1 MLNLLRRG
9 VKTWVAKLLFGLL
22 VASFAVW
29 GIGDVFSFG
38 LGSSVATIG
47 DQKIPAE
54 RFAGALNRETR
65 AASQRFG
72 QPLDPEM
79 VRALG
84 LPQTVLGRLAQE
96 ATLDQAMADLK
107 VSAPDDAV
115 RGAIVAD
122 PGFASAAGGF
132 DQDSYRYVLAQN
144 GFTAESYEE
153 TTRRALARR
162 QLVQALSDGAVAPA
176 GAVEALYAFQSET
189 RRFDYITLGADQ
201 AGEIGEPDEAALSA
215 YHDANPEA
223 FSDPE
228 RRSAVFLHLALA
240 EIGAAYEPDEADLQ
254 ALYAARASD
263 YDRPERRELYQIV
276 YDAEPEAAAAA
287 ARIAS
292 GEADFDAL
300 LTERRESR
308 ADVALGD
315 VTRNEVSAAAGEAAF
330 ALGAPGVAGPVS
342 TGFGF
347 ALIDVASITPPET
360 TPFEAARESLAVELR
375 REHALDLAPELAGEI
390 EERRAGGAT
399 LEDIAAELKLSLNR
413 AELVAA
419 DGAGG
424 EGFAKDP
431 AFLEEMFAAEEG
443 EERDL
448 IETPGGEF
456 FVLRVEAI
464 APAAVRPLAEA
475 RDDVASAWRLAE
487 IRDALAEKAAAF
499 VARLDGGEALS
510 TIAEDPGFTV
520 MSEGPKTRGEGW
532 AAIPPEL
539 LEALFD
545 APLGHAGFAPAG
557 ENVTIAT
564 VAAIDAGA
572 PTAQN
577 LARRESLERQMNEMA
592 ANDAL
597 ALFIAAKQAE
607 VGVSVNNQVLDS
619 LLSQSGGL

>member
-9 VKTWVAKLLFGLL
+9 VKTWVAKVLFGLL
-22 VASFAVW
+22 VASFAIW

-38 LGSSVATIG
+38 LGSSVATVG

-79 VRALG
+79 VRSLG
-84 LPQTVLGRLAQE
+84 LPQMVLSRLAQE
-96 ATLDQAMADLK
+96 ATLDQTMADLK

-115 RGAIVAD
+115 RNAIVAD
-122 PGFASAAGGF
+122 PSFVGATGGF
-132 DQDSYRYVLAQN
+132 DQSSYRYILAQN

-153 TTRRALARR
+153 TTRRTLARR
-162 QLVQALSDGAVAPA
+162 QLVLALSDGAKAPA
-176 GAVEALYAFQSET
+176 GAVEALYAFQTET
-189 RRFDYITLGADQ
+189 RSFDYITLGAQQ
-201 AGEIGEPDEAALSA
+201 AGEIGEPDEAALEA
-215 YHDANPEA
+215 YHDANPDA
-223 FSDPE
+223 FSEPE
-228 RRSAVFLHLALA
+228 RRSAVFLHLALRD
-240 EIGAAYEPDEADLQ
+240 IGVNHEPIEEDLR

-263 YDRPERRELYQIV
+263 YDRPERRELFQIV
-276 YDAEPEAAAAA
+276 YDAKPAAEAAA

-292 GEADFDAL
+292 GDADFDAL
-300 LTERRESR
+300 LAERGESR

-315 VTRNEVSAAAGEAAF
+315 VTQDEVSAAAGEAAF
-330 ALGAPGVAGPVS
+330 ALEAPGAAGPVS

-347 ALIDVASITPPET
+347 ALIDVASITPAET
-360 TPFEAARESLAVELR
+360 TPFEEARDSLVVDLR
-375 REHALDLAPELAGEI
+375 RDHALDLAPELAGEI
-390 EERRAGGAT
+390 EDRRAGGAT
-399 LEDIAAELKLSLNR
+399 LEDIAAELKLPLGR

-424 EGFAKDP
+424 EGFVKDP
-431 AFLEEMFAAEEG
+431 TFLEELFTAEEG

-448 IETPGGEF
+448 IETSSGEF
-456 FVLRVEAI
+456 FVLRVETI
-464 APAAVRPLAEA
+464 APAAVRPLADA
-475 RDDVASAWRLAE
+475 RDEVAAAWRQAE
-487 IRDALAEKAAAF
+487 IRAALAEKAAALT
-499 VARLDGGEALS
+499 ARLDGGETLS
-510 TIAEDPGFTV
+510 AIAEDAGLTV
-520 MSEGPKTRGEGW
+520 ATEGPKTRGESW

-539 LEALFD
+539 LETLFD

-557 ENVTIAT
+557 ESVTIAA
-564 VAAIDAGA
+564 VAAIEAGA
-572 PTAQN
+572 PSAQN
-577 LARRESLERQMNEMA
+577 LALRDALENQMNEMA
-592 ANDAL
+592 ANDTL